1 MKTIVVVPTYNE
13 KDNIEGLIKNLLM
26 YEVDIVVVDDNSP
39 DGTWQIVDNLSKSNK
54 RVTLLRRFN
63 ERGRGT
69 AGVAGFKYAIQKGYD
84 NIIEMDADF
93 SHNPDEIPRF
103 LEAIK
108 ISDLVLGSRLIK
120 RGRQIGRSTYRKALT
135 LAANF
140 YISLILGI
148 KIRDCNSGYRC
159 FRRKVLEEIN
169 LDKVTSTGP
178 SIVQEILYKAHLKK
192 FKIIEIPIIFTERRL
207 GSSKLGMRHLYKG
220 YVRVLSLKWEH
231 LTGKI

>member
-120 RGRQIGRSTYRKALT
+120 TT
-135 LAANF
+135 L
-140 YISLILGI
+140 ISQNLNSDFLFLG
-148 KIRDCNSGYRC
+148 
-159 FRRKVLEEIN
+159 
-169 LDKVTSTGP
+169 
-178 SIVQEILYKAHLKK
+178 
-192 FKIIEIPIIFTERRL
+192 
-207 GSSKLGMRHLYKG
+207 
-220 YVRVLSLKWEH
+220 
-231 LTGKI
+231 